1 MSHKSKI
8 SKKQRK
14 IYLKKNTSKKN
25 ISKKNTSK
33 KRIYNCSK
41 NGVTDEVIRIRKL
54 LYDIKI
60 KNDKIKKSNDQ

>member
-14 IYLKKNTSKKN
+14 IYLKKNISKKN
-25 ISKKNTSK
+25 ISR

-54 LYDIKI
+54 LYDIKKENDKM
-60 KNDKIKKSNDQ
+60 KNDKMKNYKI